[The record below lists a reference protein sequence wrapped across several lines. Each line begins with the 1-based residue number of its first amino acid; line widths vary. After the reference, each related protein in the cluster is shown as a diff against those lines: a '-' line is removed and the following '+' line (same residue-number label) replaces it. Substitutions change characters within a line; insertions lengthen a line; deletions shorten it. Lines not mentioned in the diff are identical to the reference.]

1 MYYTLFRFIFLI
13 FFVLDIKSADDPI
26 KEGRYYV
33 FDEENFNVEFL
44 EEVKNYLK
52 ENKEE
57 IFYLFPVEEV
67 HLVDPKVDIKEQ
79 KTNENIIYYSSC
91 EYNISKGNFGSGLF
105 KLYVNPKNFVEN
117 NKNCGYIN
125 FTKGKL
131 ELKEYVSMHTW
142 EGKEVY
148 KELKCLSILDKGNVM
163 KNSKNDQPLIFKL
176 VFHDGTEKSY
186 FCSNIG
192 IISEYL
198 SRKSKKLS
206 LFKNNNIKA
215 FIAVLFL
222 KVKNYFD
229 NMFYDCNNLKIICF
243 DICNKQIYIDGDSL
257 FEGCI
262 NLERIMRFYKVLNT
276 KKGNFVFKNCKNL
289 TNVYVHRKFILG
301 DYCFEECEKLKDVF
315 STDNT
320 GRGNNKYYC
329 SIVSTGCFKNC
340 FSLKNVSYYLDFAGD
355 PRELFYGCKSL
366 DKIVISIDIC
376 NDKDYSFKDMFHGV
390 ECNNGVKITFKTED
404 SDFRIPKEKITAMFN
419 GCKIPNDKIKF
430 VIYNTKNTVDTSI
443 QGYENFLKSKFVS
456 NEDDTLGGQG
466 YYKEKDEKSTKN
478 ISDNRSTLKES
489 DKIKKVK
496 KSIENGSKI
505 GNSCLNCCCFKCC
518 CTEKN

>member
-1 MYYTLFRFIFLI
+1 MIMRNLLFIFLFFLKI
-13 FFVLDIKSADDPI
+13 FVVKSADDPI
-26 KEGRYYV
+26 KEGRYCV
-33 FDEENFNVEFL
+33 FDEGNFNIEFL
-44 EEVKNYLK
+44 KEVKNYLK
-52 ENKEE
+52 ENKKE
-57 IFYLFPVEEV
+57 IFYLFPVEEA

-79 KTNENIIYYSSC
+79 KTKENIIYYS
-91 EYNISKGNFGSGLF
+91 KGNFVSELF
-105 KLYVNPKNFVEN
+105 KLYVNPKNFIEN
-117 NKNCGYIN
+117 NEDCGYIN
-125 FTKGKL
+125 NAKGNL
-131 ELKEYVSMHTW
+131 ELKKYIKCHTL

-163 KNSKNDQPLIFKL
+163 KNSKNDQPVIFEL
-176 VFHDGTEKSY
+176 MFNDGTEKSY

-192 IISEYL
+192 IISDYL
-198 SRKSKKLS
+198 SGKSKKLS

-229 NMFYDCNNLKIICF
+229 NMFYDCNNLKTIF
-243 DICNKQIYIDGDSL
+243 FEYDKQIYIDGDSL

-262 NLERIMRFYKVLNT
+262 NLELIKPLYKVLNT
-276 KKGNFVFKNCKNL
+276 KKSNFVFKNCKNL
-289 TNVYVHRKFILG
+289 INVYVNKDFIFG

-320 GRGNNKYYC
+320 GRGNNKDYC

-366 DKIVISIDIC
+366 KEIVISIDLC
-376 NDKDYSFKDMFHGV
+376 NDKDYSFKDMFYGV
-390 ECNNGVKITFKTED
+390 KCNNGVKINFRTED
-404 SDFRIPKEKITAMFN
+404 PDFRIPKEKITAMFN

-430 VIYNTKNTVDTSI
+430 VIYNTKNPVDTQI

-478 ISDNRSTLKES
+478 ISDSRFTLKES